1 MRAAVRVGRGIGGA
15 VLTGLAVLLGVAAVL
30 FNLWLF
36 GLGLAVVVTVVHW
49 IL

>member
-1 MRAAVRVGRGIGGA
+1 MRAAVQIGRGIGGA
-15 VLTGLAVLLGVAAVL
+15 VLTAVAVLLGVAALL

-36 GLGLAVVVTVVHW
+36 GLALAIVVTVLHW